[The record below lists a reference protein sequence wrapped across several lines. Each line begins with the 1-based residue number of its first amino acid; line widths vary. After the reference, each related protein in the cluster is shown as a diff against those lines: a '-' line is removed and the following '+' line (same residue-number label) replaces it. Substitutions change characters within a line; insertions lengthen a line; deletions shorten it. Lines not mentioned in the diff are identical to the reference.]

1 MLTKAVVE
9 RIKGAIES
17 GSLPAGSAIGQQ
29 ELADRLGVS
38 RQPIRQALPLLIA
51 EGWIESLPNRRLL
64 VRELAAEEV
73 DEIFAVRRLIEPVA
87 LAASIERAT
96 PAMLRRLN
104 FALTEYEEAAT
115 PAELESADVA
125 FHEALYSGCDNAKNS
140 PPASTSLESIAKDPT
155 LLSSEAG
162 SICAEVSADMY
173 WIAVLSF
180 KFCPCPNERRRN
192 AVTHHRRLFSRLLN
206 VLPLVLCRCL
216 WKYGLGL
223 AVGLWLIWS

>member
-51 EGWIESLPNRRLL
+51 EGWIESLPK
-64 VRELAAEEV
+64 
-73 DEIFAVRRLIEPVA
+73 RRLIEPVA

-125 FHEALYSGCDNAKNS
+125 FHEALYSGCENA
-140 PPASTSLESIAKDPT
+140 T
-155 LLSSEAG
+155 LL
-162 SICAEVSADMY
+162 
-173 WIAVLSF
+173 
-180 KFCPCPNERRRN
+180 
-192 AVTHHRRLFSRLLN
+192 RLIEQL
-206 VLPLVLCRCL
+206 
-216 WKYGLGL
+216 
-223 AVGLWLIWS
+223 